1 MDFEKYIGKEK
12 QLLTRLE
19 KEQAA
24 LGAYERR
31 GNAGT
36 LDLAEDEIK
45 LLQSGRLVQQHIDAA
60 NETSKA
66 LDERAAKLKEMQD
79 ELNTKNAELQLRISE
94 WETSFD
100 GRYNELMNR
109 VDTEVKALELRNKEL
124 IAFTKAQEDIFAARN
139 LDLTNK
145 IEAAES
151 GFKQSSD
158 SAYADLKQM
167 IASLK
172 ETQKDFESSI
182 NEKLEQ
188 DKQTIDRIKYMLS
201 TMSDIIKT

>member
-12 QLLTRLE
+12 QLLSKLE
-19 KEQAA
+19 REQAA
-24 LGAYERR
+24 LSAYERR

-45 LLQSGRLVQQHIDAA
+45 LIQSGRFVKQHIEAA
-60 NETSKA
+60 SEASKA
-66 LDERAAKLKEMQD
+66 LDERAVKLKEMQD

-94 WETSFD
+94 WENSFD
-100 GRYNELMNR
+100 GRYNELMNK
-109 VDTEVKALELRNKEL
+109 VDSEVKALEIRNKDL
-124 IAFTKAQEDIFAARN
+124 IAFTRAQENIFTARN
-139 LDLTNK
+139 TELTSK
-145 IEAAES
+145 IEAAET

-167 IASLK
+167 VTSLK
-172 ETQKDFESSI
+172 DAQKDFESSI

>member
-12 QLLTRLE
+12 QLLTKLE
-19 KEQAA
+19 RERAA
-24 LGAYERR
+24 LGVYERR
-31 GNAGT
+31 GNSGT

-45 LLQSGRLVQQHIDAA
+45 LLQAGKLVKQHIDVATEA
-60 NETSKA
+60 SKA
-66 LDERAAKLKEMQD
+66 LDERALKLKAMQD

-94 WETSFD
+94 WEAAFN
-100 GRYNELMNR
+100 GRYNELMNK
-109 VDTEVKALELRNKEL
+109 VDTEVKALEIRNKEL
-124 IAFTKAQEDIFAARN
+124 VAFTRAQEEIFAARN
-139 LDLTNK
+139 VELTNK

-167 IASLK
+167 VGSLK
-172 ETQKDFESSI
+172 DTQKDFESSI

>member
-12 QLLTRLE
+12 QLLTKLE
-19 KEQAA
+19 KDQMA

-45 LLQSGRLVQQHIDAA
+45 LLQSGRLLQQHIDAA

-66 LDERAAKLKEMQD
+66 LDERSAKLKEMQD
-79 ELNTKNAELQLRISE
+79 ELNTKSAELQLRISE

-100 GRYNELMNR
+100 GRYNELMNK
-109 VDTEVKALELRNKEL
+109 VDAEVKALEIRNKEL
-124 IAFTKAQEDIFAARN
+124 ITFTKAQEDILAARN

-145 IEAAES
+145 IETAES

-167 IASLK
+167 VASLK
-172 ETQKDFESSI
+172 ETQVDFESSI

>member
-12 QLLTRLE
+12 QLLSKLE
-19 KEQAA
+19 REQAA
-24 LGAYERR
+24 LNAYERR

-45 LLQSGRLVQQHIDAA
+45 LIQSGRLLVKHIEAA
-60 NETSKA
+60 SEASKA
-66 LDERAAKLKEMQD
+66 LDERAVKLKEMQD
-79 ELNTKNAELQLRISE
+79 ELSTKNAELQLRISE
-94 WETSFD
+94 WENSFD
-100 GRYNELMNR
+100 GRYNELMNK
-109 VDTEVKALELRNKEL
+109 VDSEVKALEIRNKDL

-139 LDLTNK
+139 AELTSK
-145 IEAAES
+145 IEAAEK

-167 IASLK
+167 VTSLK
-172 ETQKDFESSI
+172 DAQKDFESSI

>member
-12 QLLTRLE
+12 QLLSKLE
-19 KEQAA
+19 KDQVA

-45 LLQSGRLVQQHIDAA
+45 LIQSGRLVQKHIEAA

-66 LDERAAKLKEMQD
+66 LDERATKLKEMQD
-79 ELNTKNAELQLRISE
+79 ELNTSNAELQLRISE

-100 GRYNELMNR
+100 GRYNELMTR
-109 VDTEVKALELRNKEL
+109 VDTEVKSLEIRNKEL
-124 IAFTKAQEDIFAARN
+124 IAFTKAQEDILAARN

-167 IASLK
+167 VASLK
-172 ETQKDFESSI
+172 ETQIDFESSI

>member
-12 QLLTRLE
+12 QLLSKLE
-19 KEQAA
+19 KDQVA

-45 LLQSGRLVQQHIDAA
+45 LIQSGRLVQKHIEAA

-66 LDERAAKLKEMQD
+66 LDERATKLKEMQD
-79 ELNTKNAELQLRISE
+79 ELNTSNAELQLRISE

-100 GRYNELMNR
+100 GRYNELMTR
-109 VDTEVKALELRNKEL
+109 VDTEVKSLEIRNKEL
-124 IAFTKAQEDIFAARN
+124 IAFTKAQEDILAARN
-139 LDLTNK
+139 LDLNNK

-167 IASLK
+167 VASLK
-172 ETQKDFESSI
+172 ETQIDFESSI

>member
-1 MDFEKYIGKEK
+1 MDFDKYIGKEK
-12 QLLTRLE
+12 QLLSKMDRERTNLE
-19 KEQAA
+19 V
-24 LGAYERR
+24 YERR

-45 LLQSGRLVQQHIDAA
+45 LLQSGKLVRQHMEAA
-60 NETSKA
+60 EGTMKA
-66 LDERAAKLKEMQD
+66 LDERAKALQLMQD

-94 WETSFD
+94 WEGSF
-100 GRYNELMNR
+100 GSRYSELMNK
-109 VDTEVKALELRNKEL
+109 VDTEVKALEIRNREL
-124 IAFTKAQEDIFAARN
+124 IAFTKAQEESFNARN
-139 LDLTNK
+139 TDLTKK
-145 IEAAES
+145 IESAEA

-167 IASLK
+167 IGSIKDA
-172 ETQKDFESSI
+172 QKDFESSI
-182 NEKLEQ
+182 NEKLDQ